1 MISYC
6 SIKLKKRKIIASIF
20 TRKKNKREW
29 FLISQDIILPPFT
42 FVFSS
47 NQKGKKYLSFLHPIN
62 RQFPIRQFIYFITP
76 VKERQRGRKHGWRSL
91 WMPRGQNA
99 NCTDLVT
106 LTIQHWRRLSLPPLE
121 NAVPRAR
128 NRLSLIIASL
138 LRTVASH
145 RFHSR
150 YWQCKLLITLSRP
163 RIAIVASGSR
173 ALHACMQRDGHGAYI
188 TSREDPQR
196 PNKGAKS
203 PRPA

>member
-1 MISYC
+1 MIAYFTRYPSHH
-6 SIKLKKRKIIASIF
+6 ILEFLLLKKISPLSSPLI
-20 TRKKNKREW
+20 KREK
-29 FLISQDIILPPFT
+29 I
-42 FVFSS
+42 
-47 NQKGKKYLSFLHPIN
+47 SFLFFYIPSSISHSSIHL
-62 RQFPIRQFIYFITP
+62 FYTDE
-76 VKERQRGRKHGWRSL
+76 ERQRKHGWTSL

-145 RFHSR
+145 RFHPR

-188 TSREDPQR
+188 TIREDPLR

>member
-1 MISYC
+1 MIAYFTRYPSHQ
-6 SIKLKKRKIIASIF
+6 ILEFLLLKK
-20 TRKKNKREW
+20 N
-29 FLISQDIILPPFT
+29 FT
-42 FVFSS
+42 FIFSS
-47 NQKGKKYLSFLHPIN
+47 NQKGKNILFIFLHPIVN
-62 RQFPIRQFIYFITP
+62 FPFVNSSILHRW
-76 VKERQRGRKHGWRSL
+76 RKTKKTWMNIFV

-145 RFHSR
+145 RFHPR

-188 TSREDPQR
+188 TIREDPLR